1 MTFKVGHWSFRFKVD
16 IERKKKVTQI
26 VGNNEKFDLKK
37 KKSPVISGVILT
49 ANMIKYICIT
59 YKMNM
64 EDENY
69 MLYLK
74 QIFKIITIQSN

>member
-26 VGNNEKFDLKK
+26 VGNNEQFDLK

-49 ANMIKYICIT
+49 ANMIKYMYHI
-59 YKMNM
+59 
-64 EDENY
+64 
-69 MLYLK
+69 
-74 QIFKIITIQSN
+74 